1 MIVRSSVG
9 LLGIFALLVSS
20 ACTTLENSTR
30 QSSQKRTV
38 GQRAERFVKSVTH
51 TMTEAASDVLPIFAA
66 TFNETV
72 QEMKSDL
79 PKVTEELSKEL
90 SRTAPMRR

>member
-1 MIVRSSVG
+1 MIVRISVG
-9 LLGIFALLVSS
+9 LLSIFALLVSS

-30 QSSQKRTV
+30 QSSQRRTV

-66 TFNETV
+66 TVDEIV
-72 QEMKSDL
+72 SEVKSDL

>member
-1 MIVRSSVG
+1 MIARISVG
-9 LLGIFALLVSS
+9 LLGIFALLFSF

-30 QSSQKRTV
+30 QSGQKRTI

-51 TMTEAASDVLPIFAA
+51 TMTEAASDVLPIFSA
-66 TFNETV
+66 TLNETV

-79 PKVTEELSKEL
+79 PKVTEELGREL